1 MYPKS
6 SNYIDKEKKEKQSKY
21 WNNVLVQAA
30 IAAMQGIQE
39 SGHMVGIAADVLPNE
54 LAELS
59 IKIAKCLVEKLKIEV
74 SKNN

>member
-6 SNYIDKEKKEKQSKY
+6 NNIIVKEQEEKQSKY
-21 WNNVLVQAA
+21 WNDVLVQAS

-39 SGHMVGIAADVLPNE
+39 SGHMIGVAADVLPNE

-59 IKIAKCLVEKLKIEV
+59 IRIAKCLVDKLKKEIGE
-74 SKNN
+74 

>member
-6 SNYIDKEKKEKQSKY
+6 SNYIDKEQKEKQSKY
-21 WNNVLVQAA
+21 WNDVLVQAY

-39 SGHMVGIAADVLPNE
+39 SGHIMGVAADVLPNE

-59 IKIAKCLVEKLKIEV
+59 IRIAKCLVDKLKKEIGE
-74 SKNN
+74 

>member
-6 SNYIDKEKKEKQSKY
+6 NNHIVKEQKEKQSKY
-21 WNNVLVQAA
+21 WNDVLVQAS

-39 SGHMVGIAADVLPNE
+39 SGHMIGVAADVLPNE

-59 IKIAKCLVEKLKIEV
+59 IKIAKCLVDKLKKEIGE
-74 SKNN
+74 